1 MRRGARARVWWCV
14 ARRTQARSSRAWRMV
29 TSARVGVGVPLRA
42 RTGWRVSRG
51 DLRTAPT
58 AQGSQAASSRS
69 GRGQQCGL
77 IVMEHSPSRGGGT
90 SREEWCASHASRS
103 SRTTSSING
112 EHHPCYDGSRGVLPC
127 EETTPSCCPSKA
139 LGAQTPGISSSRC
152 VGAYPHRS
160 RSASSRLRRLP
171 PGGNIQQ
178 AGAVFPYCGEGR
190 PHGQRR
196 DRPPHVALERRIEA
210 PGATARHTRRRTS
223 RATTPRASSKARRP
237 VACCRRCRSTA
248 RRFLG
253 ATRRAMRWVA
263 RVAGTVPSRA
273 FVIDAQ
279 GAAAEG
285 SPSSPH
291 RHP

>member
-42 RTGWRVSRG
+42 RTGWRVSGG

-210 PGATARHTRRRTS
+210 PGPPPATPAAAPPGQPRRGPRQRPGARS
-223 RATTPRASSKARRP
+223 PAPAAATVPPPGVSSGRP
-237 VACCRRCRSTA
+237 GGRCAGSQGWQGRCRRARS
-248 RRFLG
+248 
-253 ATRRAMRWVA
+253 
-263 RVAGTVPSRA
+263 S
-273 FVIDAQ
+273 
-279 GAAAEG
+279 
-285 SPSSPH
+285 
-291 RHP
+291 